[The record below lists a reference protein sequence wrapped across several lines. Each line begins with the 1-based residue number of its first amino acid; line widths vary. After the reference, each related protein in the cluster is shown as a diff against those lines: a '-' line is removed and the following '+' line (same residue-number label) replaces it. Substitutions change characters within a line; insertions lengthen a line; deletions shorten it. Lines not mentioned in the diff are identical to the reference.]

1 MPTYSIKAPNGK
13 TYEIEGPDGATQD
26 EVIAEI
32 MRRDPSAGNP
42 PEASTPDD
50 VVINPK
56 YDRSKNVVPMT
67 SDKSAIVSRSP
78 EQGYFADSI
87 ERQGGWGL
95 SDETRKA
102 LGANGPIEALRPI
115 TDIPA
120 NLADLGYR
128 GLQTVQAVT
137 ETVAQGLDDLIGS
150 DPLPGNDFTRFMHW
164 DGLRF
169 QPGHGALAL
178 IEAFPA
184 GGVETGLARLV
195 GLPSVKTASAGAK
208 PFRLAPEVEAGYG
221 AALKL
226 GSAEDIL
233 AYAKENNFTV
243 DEAATRAYVEARDA
257 GKPTNPA
264 VRYAEGEQ
272 KLQQEAQ
279 DFVANKKPEPTIE
292 DVFPSPEKVKANED
306 AMAAKLQAEAEAFK
320 TGKKTEAIDETPD
333 LEQAKQYH
341 DKALETA
348 DGWQNAPDFEI
359 ISSKDTSNPRLAKI
373 MEDENVVAFYDED
386 GKVRIIQER
395 VKSPDD
401 IPGLVYHEALGH
413 HGLSTLF
420 QKRLD
425 GVMQDMYNTNE
436 AFRAETDAWMEANPG
451 AYPEAPVARAAE
463 EVLAKMSEEGDTFA
477 VSGMDRVKNLVKAFA
492 RKAGLKKLAYSN
504 REIKSLLGMAHDSV
518 IKGGKSSVGSTVRY
532 TRKIV
537 DIAEARHAKAQQ
549 DNSFKTPYKPTP
561 SLDEIENMIAEQE
574 RRDLDNRSS
583 IVKEIRDRS
592 AAQEKIQGHKNPSN
606 NNNTS
611 LIKYSRRPMEG
622 TAGNINL
629 ENLSSTKDI
638 SRLLEETSKGID
650 KTTVTHEEIKNLAD
664 DLGLTPSRLIKGSLH
679 LTPEKALAARQVL
692 VRSAERVLDLSK
704 KVITNGSFADEA
716 NLAQALATHAAVQ
729 ERVSAMTAEA
739 GRVLNSFKIAAA
751 RSSEAGDL
759 IKFMA
764 ERTGNDLFKKPE
776 NVKQI
781 AKMLT
786 ENADNPKAVNRI
798 AKDVFKPK
806 AEDYIFSVWYNML
819 LSAPPTHTANF
830 VGTMLNFGMDLVEHA
845 GASLIGQV
853 KRLNPEAER
862 VMAREVLARIYGAT
876 KALVDGDTWKNT
888 GKSFMTGETGN
899 VPNAKSG
906 ESFHLVMPGAL
917 KVLETP
923 TRSLAAADEWW
934 RNVIQLSN
942 LYGLAVRKAGKEG
955 LTGQSMWSRVNELVE
970 NPTSEMYEATAD
982 YSKVLQFLDKP
993 SPLAEMIMKGHIRS
1007 PKDTIPT
1014 RIVRSGIRV
1023 VLPFIRTPDAL
1034 IRTAVRRAGPLGLI
1048 EREFGKGWEKKGA
1061 ARDVVISRMALG
1073 SGLAA
1078 YIAMKTMD
1086 GEITGSGPSD
1096 PKKKQEWL
1104 ATHQENSIK
1113 IGDTWYSYA
1122 GLEPISIN
1130 FAAVSSL
1137 TEKYMNEE
1145 ESDESFA
1152 EKSAEAVYNVG
1163 TVLNDN
1169 AYTSTIGDFFQMTSG
1184 SDDQRKAAFSNFM
1197 AGIASSVTTP
1207 AIVRKYTQ
1215 TYDDTAKRDTRGDGS
1230 LGDRVEGRIKSGW
1243 PGESNELPQRHD
1255 VYGRPMEREGYT
1267 GPDALS
1273 RSETKKEE
1281 TDPTIKELQ
1290 RLGEVSSKPV
1300 VGAPGTRIGDRKLT
1314 AEEFQEYQRL
1324 SGTWIVEDVKQEM
1337 SDPSWNDLTDD
1348 EKIEIIK
1355 DIVKSARKD
1364 ARDELF
1370 NTEEEDQ

>member
-1 MPTYSIKAPNGK
+1 MP
-13 TYEIEGPDGATQD
+13 
-26 EVIAEI
+26 
-32 MRRDPSAGNP
+32 
-42 PEASTPDD
+42 
-50 VVINPK
+50 
-56 YDRSKNVVPMT
+56 
-67 SDKSAIVSRSP
+67 
-78 EQGYFADSI
+78 
-87 ERQGGWGL
+87 
-95 SDETRKA
+95 
-102 LGANGPIEALRPI
+102 
-115 TDIPA
+115 
-120 NLADLGYR
+120 
-128 GLQTVQAVT
+128 
-137 ETVAQGLDDLIGS
+137 
-150 DPLPGNDFTRFMHW
+150 
-164 DGLRF
+164 
-169 QPGHGALAL
+169 
-178 IEAFPA
+178 
-184 GGVETGLARLV
+184 
-195 GLPSVKTASAGAK
+195 
-208 PFRLAPEVEAGYG
+208 
-221 AALKL
+221 
-226 GSAEDIL
+226 
-233 AYAKENNFTV
+233 
-243 DEAATRAYVEARDA
+243 
-257 GKPTNPA
+257 
-264 VRYAEGEQ
+264 
-272 KLQQEAQ
+272 
-279 DFVANKKPEPTIE
+279 
-292 DVFPSPEKVKANED
+292 
-306 AMAAKLQAEAEAFK
+306 
-320 TGKKTEAIDETPD
+320 
-333 LEQAKQYH
+333 
-341 DKALETA
+341 
-348 DGWQNAPDFEI
+348 
-359 ISSKDTSNPRLAKI
+359 
-373 MEDENVVAFYDED
+373 
-386 GKVRIIQER
+386 
-395 VKSPDD
+395 
-401 IPGLVYHEALGH
+401 
-413 HGLSTLF
+413 
-420 QKRLD
+420 
-425 GVMQDMYNTNE
+425 
-436 AFRAETDAWMEANPG
+436 
-451 AYPEAPVARAAE
+451 
-463 EVLAKMSEEGDTFA
+463 
-477 VSGMDRVKNLVKAFA
+477 
-492 RKAGLKKLAYSN
+492 
-504 REIKSLLGMAHDSV
+504 
-518 IKGGKSSVGSTVRY
+518 
-532 TRKIV
+532 
-537 DIAEARHAKAQQ
+537 
-549 DNSFKTPYKPTP
+549 
-561 SLDEIENMIAEQE
+561 
-574 RRDLDNRSS
+574 
-583 IVKEIRDRS
+583 
-592 AAQEKIQGHKNPSN
+592 
-606 NNNTS
+606 
-611 LIKYSRRPMEG
+611 
-622 TAGNINL
+622 
-629 ENLSSTKDI
+629 
-638 SRLLEETSKGID
+638 
-650 KTTVTHEEIKNLAD
+650 
-664 DLGLTPSRLIKGSLH
+664 
-679 LTPEKALAARQVL
+679 
-692 VRSAERVLDLSK
+692 
-704 KVITNGSFADEA
+704 
-716 NLAQALATHAAVQ
+716 
-729 ERVSAMTAEA
+729 
-739 GRVLNSFKIAAA
+739 
-751 RSSEAGDL
+751 
-759 IKFMA
+759 
-764 ERTGNDLFKKPE
+764 
-776 NVKQI
+776 
-781 AKMLT
+781 
-786 ENADNPKAVNRI
+786 
-798 AKDVFKPK
+798 
-806 AEDYIFSVWYNML
+806 
-819 LSAPPTHTANF
+819 
-830 VGTMLNFGMDLVEHA
+830 
-845 GASLIGQV
+845 
-853 KRLNPEAER
+853 
-862 VMAREVLARIYGAT
+862 
-876 KALVDGDTWKNT
+876 
-888 GKSFMTGETGN
+888 GETGN